1 MLAELDGA
9 VLKTVFGA
17 FRVVLYYARVG
28 QAGEAAIEGARI
40 EEVEEEDGDSG
51 GEYEWVTGDEGGD

>member
-17 FRVVLYYARVG
+17 FRVVPYYARGGHVG
-28 QAGEAAIEGARI
+28 GATPDGASDR
-40 EEVEEEDGDSG
+40 EVDADGDSEE
-51 GEYEWVTGDEGGD
+51 EYEWVTGDEGED